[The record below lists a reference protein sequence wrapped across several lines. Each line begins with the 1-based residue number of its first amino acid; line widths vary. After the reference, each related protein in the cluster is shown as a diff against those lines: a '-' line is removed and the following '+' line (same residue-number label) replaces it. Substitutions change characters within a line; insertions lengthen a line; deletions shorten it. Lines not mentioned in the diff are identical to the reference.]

1 MELRILKH
9 VYITPW
15 IRLNLYTKGWS
26 LSLGHRRMG
35 WITVGPRGIRG
46 TLDTPVSGIY
56 LSESRSWKD
65 LTRPRP

>member
-9 VYITPW
+9 VYLSPW

-26 LSLGHRRMG
+26 ISFGHRRLG
-35 WITVGPRGIRG
+35 WITVGPRGIRA

-65 LTRPRP
+65 LRPRS